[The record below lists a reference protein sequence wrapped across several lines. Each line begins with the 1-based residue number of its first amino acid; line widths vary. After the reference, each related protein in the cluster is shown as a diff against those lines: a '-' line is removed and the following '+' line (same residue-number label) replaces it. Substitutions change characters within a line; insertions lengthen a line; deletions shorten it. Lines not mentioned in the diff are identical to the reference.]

1 MSAASALS
9 PHFRT
14 RSGRR
19 ASRRPLENRAAAGDG
34 SGWLL
39 PNQHSYE
46 MADPLQTI
54 VASWVL
60 SLSASEE
67 GSGA

>member
-19 ASRRPLENRAAAGDG
+19 LTGDRSRAERPPVTVVALAS
-34 SGWLL
+34 
-39 PNQHSYE
+39 
-46 MADPLQTI
+46 T
-54 VASWVL
+54 
-60 SLSASEE
+60 
-67 GSGA
+67 

>member
-9 PHFRT
+9 PHFMT

-19 ASRRPLENRAAAGDG
+19 PADDRSRAERPPLTVVLVA
-34 SGWLL
+34 
-39 PNQHSYE
+39 PNPVSYE
-46 MADPLQTI
+46 IGDPLQTI

-60 SLSASEE
+60 SLSASDA